1 MVEKDWGWTET
12 SRETIN
18 VIKHLNQCL
27 SNSGLEQKKEA
38 LWLFELTVMS

>member
-1 MVEKDWGWTET
+1 MYRGAMVEKDWGWTES

-27 SNSGLEQKKEA
+27 SNSGLAQKKEHFDC
-38 LWLFELTVMS
+38 LS